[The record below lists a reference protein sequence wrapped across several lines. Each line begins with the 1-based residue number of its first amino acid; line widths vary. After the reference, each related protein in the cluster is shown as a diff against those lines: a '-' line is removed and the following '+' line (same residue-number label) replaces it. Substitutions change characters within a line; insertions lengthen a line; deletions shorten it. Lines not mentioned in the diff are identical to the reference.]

1 MIFLRY
7 FKKLTFEEVTVDLFK
22 LIKELGLVRLE
33 VKPGTEVIDSDK
45 EVYAFPQTTQVAS
58 DAIIKIKY
66 TKLGEQFIPKEL
78 EVPVAEKNNIKNMF
92 TVDLY
97 TVKNNKSFKSFL
109 VITATTTMLF
119 GYGRQITQAKWEDW
133 KKNLKKGVNYLYKE
147 GALKNIHFSLKNFE
161 ETVKNLK
168 TEIPTQ
174 TIGE

>member
-7 FKKLTFEEVTVDLFK
+7 YKKLSFEEVTVDLFK
-22 LIKELGLVRLE
+22 LIKEIGLVRLE
-33 VKPGTEVIDSDK
+33 EKPGNDVLDSD
-45 EVYAFPQTTQVAS
+45 EEAYAFPQTTQVVS
-58 DAIIKIKY
+58 DVIIKIKY
-66 TKLGEQFIPKEL
+66 TKLGEQYVPKEL

-92 TVDLY
+92 NVELYSRKKQNGFLAITV
-97 TVKNNKSFKSFL
+97 NMFKTFR
-109 VITATTTMLF
+109 
-119 GYGRQITQAKWEDW
+119 YGHEITQAKWEDW
-133 KKNLKKGVNYLYKE
+133 KKNFKKGVNYLYKE

>member
-7 FKKLTFEEVTVDLFK
+7 YKKLSFEEVTVDLFK

-33 VKPGTEVIDSDK
+33 EKPGTEVLDSD
-45 EVYAFPQTTQVAS
+45 EEAYAFPQTTQVVS
-58 DAIIKIKY
+58 DVIIKIRY
-66 TKLGEQFIPKEL
+66 SKLGEQYIPKEI

-97 TVKNNKSFKSFL
+97 SKKQSGFLAITVNMFKTFR
-109 VITATTTMLF
+109 
-119 GYGRQITQAKWEDW
+119 YGHQITQAKWEDW
-133 KKNLKKGVNYLYKE
+133 KKNFKNGVNYLYQE

-174 TIGE
+174 TIE